1 MTGFQPAIPIL
12 RSFDEKMARAFYID
26 FLGFTVQFEHRFGP
40 GVPLYMGI
48 ERDGCVLHL
57 SEHFGDGTPGTFIRI
72 EVPDVHAYAKALNAK
87 TYKNARP
94 GVQPQ
99 EWGHDDMSIRDP
111 AGNNLIFC
119 TLRNE

>member
-1 MTGFQPAIPIL
+1 MTGFQPPIPIF
-12 RSFDEKMARAFYID
+12 RSFDEKMARTVYID
-26 FLGFTVQFEHRFGP
+26 FLGYEVQFEHRFEP
-40 GVPLYMGI
+40 DAPLYMGI

-57 SEHFGDGTPGTFIRI
+57 SEHFGDGTPDTFVRI
-72 EVPDVHAYAKALNAK
+72 EVPDVHSHAKDLNAK
-87 TYKNARP
+87 KYKYARP
-94 GVQPQ
+94 GVQSQ

>member
-1 MTGFQPAIPIL
+1 
-12 RSFDEKMARAFYID
+12 MARAFYID
-26 FLGFTVQFEHRFGP
+26 FLGFTVQFEHRLAP
-40 GVPLYMGI
+40 DAPLYMGI

-57 SEHFGDGTPGTFIRI
+57 SEHFGDGTPGTFVRI
-72 EVPDVHAYAKALNAK
+72 EVPDVHAYAKALN
-87 TYKNARP
+87 TKNYRSARP
-94 GVQPQ
+94 GVQSQ